1 MCSSWTS
8 IAWSSWRRCCT
19 GVSASRQPS
28 KMLANAVRSVRLQAD
43 LAGPAEAGHHLQS
56 VSKTIDN
63 GVYSR
68 KQASGGSDEGTLF
81 CVIGCV
87 GNRDG
92 DGVVGA
98 RVGRSPVS
106 VCCAGQGGASQGGA
120 GQ

>member
-1 MCSSWTS
+1 MPGFLSVLCELCVQTS
-8 IAWSSWRRCCT
+8 RFF
-19 GVSASRQPS
+19 RQQ
-28 KMLANAVRSVRLQAD
+28 RSIIR
-43 LAGPAEAGHHLQS
+43 
-56 VSKTIDN
+56 
-63 GVYSR
+63 VYSR

-81 CVIGCV
+81 CVIGRV

-120 GQ
+120 GESLDAPTYARRPAGPAGLLDEPQFYAHGTTR